1 MRFNLKALAIRLDNL
16 YKVLGSRSMV
26 SDRAK
31 DYREYRLLQR
41 N

>member
-1 MRFNLKALAIRLDNL
+1 MRLNLKALAIRLDNL
-16 YKVLGSRSMV
+16 YKVLGSMV

-31 DYREYRLLQR
+31 DYREYRLLHR